1 MKSYLLPE
9 IQNLNLDMNIIQE
22 DVKRDQS
29 QIKSKMKRQL
39 SHTFFTSLKCPRENL
54 KGISE
59 KCRGKDKINKIRS
72 VRSKEK

>member
-54 KGISE
+54 K
-59 KCRGKDKINKIRS
+59 D
-72 VRSKEK
+72 